1 MTGPGHER
9 PCARA
14 RQLLIETRVRL
25 VTGLKRY
32 LHTKHGEGL
41 LSAASV
47 QARRPR
53 QAGRPWRSA
62 VTRLPRD
69 PTWGGRSSFAL
80 IARTLR

>member
-1 MTGPGHER
+1 MGNVHSKKDMWQATDR
-9 PCARA
+9 NAVRV

-47 QARRPR
+47 QVHPPQP
-53 QAGRPWRSA
+53 QAPLSGSWVQR
-62 VTRLPRD
+62 TR
-69 PTWGGRSSFAL
+69 TS
-80 IARTLR
+80 